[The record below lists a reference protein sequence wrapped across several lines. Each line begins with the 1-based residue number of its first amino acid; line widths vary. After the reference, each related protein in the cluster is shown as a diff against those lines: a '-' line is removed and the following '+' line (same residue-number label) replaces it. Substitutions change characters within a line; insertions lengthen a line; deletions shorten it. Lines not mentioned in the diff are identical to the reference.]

1 VIIGPLRVG
10 WVCVCCKATSTVG
23 RRGQAL
29 VAAVLVAAAVSVGG
43 AITTTAADQEPASAQ
58 ADFLGLDPNGGL
70 SGGFNCVLPPTSPRS
85 RRRW

>member
-1 VIIGPLRVG
+1 
-10 WVCVCCKATSTVG
+10 VCVCCKATSTVG

-43 AITTTAADQEPASAQ
+43 AITTTTAAADQEPASAQ

-70 SGGFNCVLPPTSPRS
+70 SGGFNWMLSEL
-85 RRRW
+85 

>member
-1 VIIGPLRVG
+1 MIIGPLRVG

-43 AITTTAADQEPASAQ
+43 AITTTAAADQEPASAQ

-70 SGGFNCVLPPTSPRS
+70 SGGFNWMLSEL
-85 RRRW
+85 